1 MGILQTINNVA
12 GKAGLQVQKHA
23 PELLLGAGVVTFV
36 GTVVLA
42 CRATTKMSEVM
53 DKYENDLDNLA
64 HPEEIFKAAEEAGE
78 EYTEADL
85 KKDKIIVYK
94 DIAFDT
100 VKTYAPAIAMGT
112 LSLGC
117 FLASYKMLNKRYI
130 GAVAA
135 YNITQVAFDK
145 YRNRV
150 KEELGEQMDR
160 HFRYGTKEDEIETV
174 TFDGKGKEKTEKEK
188 VEHVDRSD
196 VGEYAKFF
204 DRSCPEWDENPM
216 YNLKWLRANE
226 DSANDILHSRG
237 HIFLNEVYDMI
248 GLPHTPEGAVVG
260 WIDDGTN
267 NSYVDFGLYNPENES
282 ARRLINGQDNVVLLD
297 FNVDGIIFDKI

>member
-1 MGILQTINNVA
+1 MGIVQTITNVT
-12 GKAGLQVQKHA
+12 GHVGLKIQKHS
-23 PELLLGAGVVTFV
+23 PEILLGVGVVSFV

-42 CRATTKMSEVM
+42 CRATTKMSDVM
-53 DKYENDLDNLA
+53 DKYEEDLDNLA
-64 HPEEIFKAAEEAGE
+64 HPEKIFEEAEKKGV

-100 VKTYAPAIAMGT
+100 VKTYAPAVAMGT

-117 FLASYKMLNKRYI
+117 FLASYKILNNRYV

-135 YNITQVAFDK
+135 YNIVQTAFDR
-145 YRNRV
+145 YRDRV
-150 KEELGEQMDR
+150 KEELGEEMDR
-160 HFRYGTKEDEIETV
+160 HFRYGTEKSDIEVT
-174 TFDGKGKEKTEKEK
+174 TFDGKGKEKTEKET
-188 VEHVDRSD
+188 VESIDRSG
-196 VGEYAKFF
+196 VSEYAKFF
-204 DRSCPEWDENPM
+204 DKSCPEWDQNPM
-216 YNLKWLRANE
+216 FNLRWLRANE

-248 GLPHTPEGAVVG
+248 GLPHTPDGAVVG

-267 NSYVDFGLYNPENES
+267 NSYVDFGLYNPNNES
-282 ARRLINGQDNVVLLD
+282 ARRLVNGEDNVVLLD
-297 FNVDGIIFDKI
+297 FNPDGIIFDKI